1 MPIYE
6 YQCPSC
12 DTRFERLRPISA
24 AGQPLACPSCSK
36 PASQAVSR
44 LANVSGRGED
54 AGGGEG
60 DDFAADAGLDAM
72 GHGHSHGHSHGPM
85 GHTH

>member
-12 DTRFERLRPISA
+12 DTRFERLRPMSA
-24 AGQPLACPSCSK
+24 AGQPLDCPSCSK
-36 PASQAVSR
+36 PASQVVSP
-44 LANVSGRGED
+44 LAKVTGRGED
-54 AGGGEG
+54 EG
-60 DDFAADAGLDAM
+60 IGDSDDFSADAGLDGLGH
-72 GHGHSHGHSHGPM
+72 GHGHSHGPG